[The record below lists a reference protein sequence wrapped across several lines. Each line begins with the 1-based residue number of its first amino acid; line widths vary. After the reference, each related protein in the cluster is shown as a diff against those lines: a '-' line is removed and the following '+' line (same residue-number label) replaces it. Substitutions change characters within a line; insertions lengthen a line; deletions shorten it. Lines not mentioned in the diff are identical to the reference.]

1 MEKLMGRYPNRVP
14 VIVEP
19 ASTTS
24 IEQGTILKY
33 MVEKDRTIASF
44 LIQLRKHIHMSSKK
58 AIFIFVNNCLPPNSY
73 TVGQVWELHKSEDGI
88 LRIRY
93 SLENTFG

>member
-1 MEKLMGRYPNRVP
+1 MGRYPNRVP

-19 ASTTS
+19 ASTTT

-88 LRIRY
+88 LHIRY